1 MSWLVFAFSG
11 PVLWAIS
18 THFDKYLVEQYFKHS
33 DTAVLLLFTALM
45 GVLTL
50 PFIAFYAPPVTSPG
64 PGSIVL
70 IMLSGVLYM
79 GALLLYLRAL
89 QTEEASVVAPFFQAA
104 PVFGY
109 GLAYFVLGETLT
121 ARQLAG
127 GALIVGGTLIV
138 SLRFGRGAGTFK
150 LRLVMLMLACGLA
163 LAVSG
168 LIFKVFAI
176 TVEFWVT
183 TFWLFVGEALFGCA
197 ILAIGVYRLHC
208 RAQQASGGA
217 VDDQRRERGPQ
228 SRRRAGIPLRA
239 AVRPVEHRAGDRRD
253 DDAVCLRVRRGAE
266 RRHPA
271 PRPRDAVGRG
281 FGAERRGGGPGRGR
295 GGAGDARVAPAVI
308 AMGDRCSPARRP
320 ELETEYQ
327 PEGIAL

>member
-50 PFIAFYAPPVTSPG
+50 PFIAFYAPPVTGPG
-64 PGSIVL
+64 PGSIAL

-109 GLAYFVLGETLT
+109 VLAYFVLGETLT
-121 ARQLAG
+121 ARQMAG

-197 ILAIGVYRLHC
+197 ILCDRGVSPAIRCLFGEHPAALLTISGV
-208 RAQQASGGA
+208 
-217 VDDQRRERGPQ
+217 ERGPQ

-239 AVRPVEHRAGDRRD
+239 AVRAVEIVQAIGATTTLFVFAFGVALSAAFPRLGRETLSARDLVQKGAAAVLVAAG
-253 DDAVCLRVRRGAE
+253 
-266 RRHPA
+266 
-271 PRPRDAVGRG
+271 
-281 FGAERRGGGPGRGR
+281 
-295 GGAGDARVAPAVI
+295 VALVT
-308 AMGDRCSPARRP
+308 R
-320 ELETEYQ
+320 T
-327 PEGIAL
+327 

>member
-18 THFDKYLVEQYFKHS
+18 THFDKYLVEQYFERG

-64 PGSIVL
+64 PGSIAL

-197 ILAIGVYRLHC
+197 ILSIGVYRRQFVAVLSKHPAALLTISGANEVLNLAGALGF
-208 RAQQASGGA
+208 RYALLFAPLSIVQAIGA
-217 VDDQRRERGPQ
+217 TTTLFVFAFGVALSAAIPRLGRETL
-228 SRRRAGIPLRA
+228 SAGDLVQKGAA
-239 AVRPVEHRAGDRRD
+239 AVLVAAG
-253 DDAVCLRVRRGAE
+253 
-266 RRHPA
+266 
-271 PRPRDAVGRG
+271 
-281 FGAERRGGGPGRGR
+281 
-295 GGAGDARVAPAVI
+295 VALVT
-308 AMGDRCSPARRP
+308 R
-320 ELETEYQ
+320 T
-327 PEGIAL
+327 